1 MSSMEHF
8 WCGFLVICVAKDEN
22 RKILINDLN
31 IVNCNSFHFLII
43 SFVLIRLFFFYWL
56 CFSKEKKH
64 RCQSDCQNYKMDI
77 NWDIPEQM
85 HWGLT
90 QQREA
95 QLTLFTSAHQ
105 KTPMQVAS
113 KATENMKQEFWS
125 KLHHNWWSQDN
136 SWAPRCSYPHQDII
150 ESHNS
155 PPHSTLVSLGK
166 KLR

>member
-1 MSSMEHF
+1 MKYLDLRDPDYELCSSF
-8 WCGFLVICVAKDEN
+8 SCIRGPCQVWNSSDVVFIVSCVAKDEN

-56 CFSKEKKH
+56 CFSKGKKH
-64 RCQSDCQNYKMDI
+64 RCQSGCQNYKMDI

-90 QQREA
+90 QQRQA

-105 KTPMQVAS
+105 KTLM
-113 KATENMKQEFWS
+113 
-125 KLHHNWWSQDN
+125 
-136 SWAPRCSYPHQDII
+136 
-150 ESHNS
+150 
-155 PPHSTLVSLGK
+155 
-166 KLR
+166 